1 MVDDEGLRFGWL
13 EGDLPLGASVGDGVH
28 CFLELCCRV
37 GYAGGGRDA
46 LIQSR
51 VICIR
56 GKISTSRECV
66 LAVIYVQ
73 EEYRRS
79 KDATLW
85 HRCFDMVQG

>member
-13 EGDLPLGASVGDGVH
+13 EGDLPLGTPVGDGVH

-46 LIQSR
+46 LIQCR

-56 GKISTSRECV
+56 GKLSTSRQGV

-73 EEYRRS
+73 EE
-79 KDATLW
+79 
-85 HRCFDMVQG
+85 